1 MNAADIHH
9 IGISVIVTVPFALAL
24 LLAGRRAAYRRAIAD
39 ARAADAARPQ
49 ADRIMDAL
57 AAGQRATIAQPPWAR

>member
-1 MNAADIHH
+1 MNAADITN
-9 IGISVIVTVPFALAL
+9 ISMSIIVALPIALAL

-49 ADRIMDAL
+49 ADRILDAL
-57 AAGQRATIAQPPWAR
+57 AAGQRATMSKMPQ